1 MKRIRRGLAVTLAAL
16 LMIPA
21 QPTLAVPSGSDR
33 EQKEWKGD
41 SLATPSDLE
50 NGSFGDEIPDEDELW
65 KDVVE
70 DNDLQKDETPDEDE
84 DLKDKEIPEE
94 DGEIP
99 EEDDVASPSDL
110 EKTPAEEIRF
120 NTGNHEV
127 SVVSYEDFFDR
138 ELGDAY
144 FEEDG
149 SYTIQIPE
157 ENPFFPYEVQ
167 FTSGGTVTKEWFMT
181 PEDSVEIDD
190 HIFYVSAFFDD
201 TVVTQ
206 MTLDVAGDT
215 VVVYPE
221 AKEFTDGD
229 GISPLSLLPLEERSL
244 SADLRG
250 YTPVELTMVSIDSI
264 FAGNENLAGK
274 SVMWSLEGEDDYIIN
289 HAGDKIDLSVD
300 PWTDSALWEMIVGEE
315 SQLADGNIRYLL
327 DMTVTSSED
336 WLVPTVYK
344 QDDEGKRT
352 EVSVLD
358 GFYEAFND
366 GVHHSME
373 RYLYIDLPGSETKD
387 VDSVYVNLDMN
398 SDQFAAVRYADIKF
412 FNGFFENP
420 ADAES
425 AADITAQIFGNKDM
439 TQPDA
444 GYAVSVDSSKDIT
457 AVTYDQ
463 NGNITGCL
471 LFSIEVYG
479 SESWVSMRLYEQTE
493 TGMSGVSDRS
503 HRAELDGVTEWT
515 ETLRYG
521 YPVDG
526 DYYLVATYYRD
537 DTNAF
542 SCVTAAYVGHY
553 DTIAQARAAGAKDI
567 KDELFGDG
575 YKANYSAGVPFTF
588 FVGEDSREDQEV
600 YRYLFRAEEGS
611 LQLDSSVS
619 FEIYNL
625 CDENG
630 IDLID
635 SSCVID
641 KHEDSYAQ
649 YNYLTIF
656 ADETVDLE
664 HLTLSFG
671 IPREAELYTEGSSEP
686 VVARKTILDFSDGPV
701 QFTVSAEDKENS
713 FNYWVQ
719 VIGVPDSGAAGAL
732 YINSLA
738 DKEAETTRQDGV
750 IYSVREIFLDGYHDD
765 VHDILIANVGSESL
779 SDLTVELESEV
790 AKLDDY
796 WTLNGG
802 YDLAGFTG
810 IETSDYGELPNLAKI
825 RILPKAGMRGQD
837 VSGTLTIKSGETLLA
852 VLTLTGSVGDPMII
866 TEEIPEAVKY
876 VPYGTMIQN
885 SNKYNWNTVSYRL
898 LRGEL
903 PEGMEVR
910 KNGELYGVP
919 MESGEFR
926 FSVRMDNSA
935 SGFGSYSRTYTLI
948 VKENTDRN
956 VNASTDPGYEVT
968 QRIPDITLASTED
981 HTFVSQGLYG
991 QFVDVFLDG
1000 VKLVEGQDYDS
1011 ESGST
1016 RITIRSQTLKASN
1029 QTGTH
1034 TLGVEFRTED
1044 RTLKRAAQNY
1054 RVTGSGSSGGGGG
1067 SVTVST
1073 GNGSLTRDAKKG
1085 YVNSVTGIVTGEGEG
1100 YSKWQQDE
1108 TGWRLIYADGT
1119 AAAGYMAEQAD
1130 GNSVE
1135 QVLWEKVN
1143 GSWYAFGAN
1152 GYLKSGW
1159 VWDYEL
1165 AAWYSLSVDSGMR
1178 SSWYTDTQDGCTYYM
1193 DPSTGKMVIGW
1204 KLIDGKWYYFNETT
1218 PVQTWFYNAESGAWV
1233 YNVNSGARPFGS
1245 MYQNEW
1251 TPDHYHVGADGAWEE

>member
-21 QPTLAVPSGSDR
+21 QPTLAVPSGSDG
-33 EQKEWKGD
+33 EQKEWKED

-70 DNDLQKDETPDEDE
+70 DNDLQKGETPDEDE

-110 EKTPAEEIRF
+110 EKTPEEEIRF

-244 SADLRG
+244 SVDLSG

-289 HAGDKIDLSVD
+289 HAGDKIDMSVD

-336 WLVPTVYK
+336 WLVPTVY
-344 QDDEGKRT
+344 EESNGGKRT
-352 EVSVLD
+352 EISVLNSSYNLYNI
-358 GFYEAFND
+358 GP
-366 GVHHSME
+366 HHDRE
-373 RYLYIDLPGSETKD
+373 RYLEIEISENDLQDPDQE
-387 VDSVYVNLDMN
+387 VYVNLDIN
-398 SDQFAAVRYADIKF
+398 KDIFGTVQYKDIKF
-412 FNGFFENP
+412 FLGSSEGG
-420 ADAES
+420 E
-425 AADITAQIFGNKDM
+425 DITDQILGNVDM
-439 TQPDA
+439 TQSGA
-444 GYAVSVDSSKDIT
+444 GYPIGVDSDYTDIT
-457 AVTYDQ
+457 AVTYDKD
-463 NGNITGCL
+463 GNITGRVQ
-471 LFSIEVYG
+471 FWIELRTRG
-479 SESWVSMRLYEQTE
+479 NGMSMGLYEKTD
-493 TGMSGVSDRS
+493 TGRVTVYDGTSIKRENGVNYW
-503 HRAELDGVTEWT
+503 VWT
-515 ETLRYG
+515 LKYG

-526 DYYLVATYYRD
+526 DYYLRLTYHRE
-537 DTNAF
+537 DTSA
-542 SCVTAAYVGHY
+542 SSYVTAAYAGLY
-553 DTIAQARAAGAKDI
+553 NTIAQAQAAGVADI
-567 KDELFGDG
+567 KDTLFGDG
-575 YKANYSAGVPFTF
+575 YKANYSAGVPITV
-588 FVGEDSREDQEV
+588 FVGEDGSADQEI
-600 YRYLFRAEEGS
+600 YRYVFQTEEGE
-611 LQLDSSVS
+611 QKLDSSVS
-619 FEIYNL
+619 FWINDL
-625 CDENG
+625 CDANG
-630 IDLID
+630 TSLANNSYI
-635 SSCVID
+635 VEER
-641 KHEDSYAQ
+641 EDSYAE
-649 YNYLTIF
+649 YNYRTIF
-656 ADETVDLE
+656 VDETVDLE
-664 HLTLSFG
+664 HLTLSFQ
-671 IPREAELYTEGSSEP
+671 IPTKAELYAEGSGEP
-686 VVARKTILDFSDGPV
+686 VISEKTVLDFSDGPV
-701 QFTVSAEDKENS
+701 QFTVSAENKKNS
-713 FNYWVQ
+713 KNYWIQ
-719 VIGVPDSGAAGAL
+719 VIQIPDAGTTGAL
-732 YINSLA
+732 YFNSQM
-738 DKEAETTRQDGV
+738 DENAETTREDGV
-750 IYSVREIFLDGYHDD
+750 IYSTREIFIDSRHDS
-765 VHDILIANVGSESL
+765 VHDILIANIGSEEL
-779 SDLTVELESEV
+779 SDLTVELESDTDAV
-790 AKLDDY
+790 VLDSY

-802 YDLAGFTG
+802 YGLGGFTTVKDSG
-810 IETSDYGELPNLAKI
+810 HGELPNLAKI
-825 RILPKAGMRGQD
+825 RLLAQKDAEGQD
-837 VSGTLTIKSGETLLA
+837 VSGTLTIKSGGELLA
-852 VLTLTGSVGDPMII
+852 VLTLTGVVGDPMI
-866 TEEIPEAVKY
+866 TTKEIPEAVKY

-885 SNKYNWNTVSYRL
+885 SNKYDWNTVSYRL
-898 LRGEL
+898 LRGNL
-903 PEGMEVR
+903 PSGMVVKE
-910 KNGELYGVP
+910 NGELYGVP
-919 MESGEFR
+919 TESGEFT
-926 FSVRMDNSA
+926 FTVRMDNSE
-935 SGFGSYSRTYTLI
+935 SEFGSHSRTYTLI
-948 VKENTDRN
+948 VKENTDIN

-1067 SVTVST
+1067 GGSVTVST

-1085 YVNSVTGIVTGEGEG
+1085 YVNSITGIVTGEGEG

-1119 AAAGYMAEQAD
+1119 AAAGYMAEQTD

-1251 TPDHYHVGADGAWEE
+1251 TPDHYHVGVDGAWEE